1 MASVA
6 RRHGVNA
13 NLVRKWIPAYRDRQA
28 PTLPAFVPMKL
39 APASLPQ
46 SQPQVTV
53 SIEVPF
59 GQKKLTI
66 KWPSS
71 DPEGCARFVRE
82 LAL

>member
-1 MASVA
+1 
-6 RRHGVNA
+6 
-13 NLVRKWIPAYRDRQA
+13 
-28 PTLPAFVPMKL
+28 MKL
-39 APASLPQ
+39 APAT
-46 SQPQVTV
+46 QPEQPIAV

-71 DPEGCARFVRE
+71 DPDGCARFVRE

>member
-1 MASVA
+1 MATVA
-6 RRHGVNA
+6 RRQGVNA
-13 NLVRKWIPAYRDRQA
+13 NLVRKWIPVYRDRQA

-39 APASLPQ
+39 AHPT
-46 SQPQVTV
+46 QPEQQIPI
-53 SIEVPF
+53 SIELPF

-71 DPEGCARFVRE
+71 DPDGCARFVRE